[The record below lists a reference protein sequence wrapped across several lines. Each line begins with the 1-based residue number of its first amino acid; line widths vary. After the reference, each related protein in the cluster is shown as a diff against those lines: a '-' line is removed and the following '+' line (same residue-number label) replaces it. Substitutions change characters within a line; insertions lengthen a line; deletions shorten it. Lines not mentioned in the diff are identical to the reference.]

1 MAIEKYYRSPID
13 KLVVESGM
21 TATLIAQYMQIKYHR
36 MVALRRLKDVKEKDI
51 ELCKQAIAKIID
63 DKIPYRRGN
72 IPDDVKPAKPTTWR
86 IDTKSAIQVRK
97 MELSQQIRNLCYL
110 LGQMQELTENIFC
123 CINRGVDKNDE
134 QITRLLKR
142 RNSLVDYY
150 DKIIN
155 FNQP

>member
-63 DKIPYRRGN
+63 DKIPFRRGN
-72 IPDDVKPAKPTTWR
+72 IPVVKSKVTESDIKLLELVKPTPEAL
-86 IDTKSAIQVRK
+86 AF
-97 MELSQQIRNLCYL
+97 M
-110 LGQMQELTENIFC
+110 LGQVLGLLDAIFDTLDTNHVE
-123 CINRGVDKNDE
+123 IPQLLARKKQLEE
-134 QITRLLKR
+134 QCNKLL
-142 RNSLVDYY
+142 D
-150 DKIIN
+150 I
-155 FNQP
+155 

>member
-63 DKIPYRRGN
+63 DKIPFRRGN
-72 IPDDVKPAKPTTWR
+72 IPVVKSKVTESDIKLLELVKPTPEALAFMLGQVLGLLDA
-86 IDTKSAIQVRK
+86 IFDTLDTNHVEIPQLLERK
-97 MELSQQIRNLCYL
+97 KQLKEQCNKL
-110 LGQMQELTENIFC
+110 LGI
-123 CINRGVDKNDE
+123 
-134 QITRLLKR
+134 
-142 RNSLVDYY
+142 
-150 DKIIN
+150 
-155 FNQP
+155 

>member
-63 DKIPYRRGN
+63 DKIPFRRGN
-72 IPDDVKPAKPTTWR
+72 IPVVKSKVTESDIKLLELVKPTPEALAFMLGQVLGLLDA
-86 IDTKSAIQVRK
+86 IFDTLDTNHVEIPQLLARK
-97 MELSQQIRNLCYL
+97 KQLEEQCNKL
-110 LGQMQELTENIFC
+110 LGI
-123 CINRGVDKNDE
+123 
-134 QITRLLKR
+134 
-142 RNSLVDYY
+142 
-150 DKIIN
+150 
-155 FNQP
+155 

>member
-1 MAIEKYYRSPID
+1 MTEQYYRSPID

-36 MVALRRLKDVKEKDI
+36 MVALRRLKDVQEQDI

-63 DKIPYRRGN
+63 DKIPFRRGN
-72 IPDDVKPAKPTTWR
+72 IPVDVKPKTWHVN
-86 IDTKSAIQVRK
+86 TKSVIQARK

-123 CINRGVDKNDE
+123 CINRNVDKNDE

-142 RNSLVDYY
+142 RNSLIDYY

>member
-63 DKIPYRRGN
+63 DKIPFRRVN
-72 IPDDVKPAKPTTWR
+72 IPVVKSKVTESDIKLLELVKPTPEAL
-86 IDTKSAIQVRK
+86 AF
-97 MELSQQIRNLCYL
+97 M
-110 LGQMQELTENIFC
+110 LGQVLGLLDAIFDTLDTNHVE
-123 CINRGVDKNDE
+123 IPQLLARKKQLEE
-134 QITRLLKR
+134 QCNKLL
-142 RNSLVDYY
+142 D
-150 DKIIN
+150 I
-155 FNQP
+155 